1 MNLFENVL
9 YINLEHREDR
19 KAHVLDQLSKF
30 GVVNPERFSAVKTA
44 NGAVGCGLSHIKCL
58 ELAKSR
64 GWETVCIIED
74 DFKCMDTNKF
84 LNSVRQ
90 FEKQDFIEWDVLL
103 LGGNNVPPYYTS
115 DGIDYCVQISNCQ
128 TTVGYV
134 VKRSFYDTLIQNMRE
149 AVKNLVQTGN
159 KKLYAIDMYW
169 KRLQSSKRW
178 YLITPL
184 TITQHTCFS
193 DVEQQTYN
201 YDHLMLDI
209 DKPWLFSSEYQQKM
223 LQNMTCIKRKT

>member
-1 MNLFENVL
+1 MNLFQHVL

-19 KAHVLDQLSKF
+19 KVHILDQLSKI
-30 GVVNPERFSAVKTA
+30 GVVHPERLQAVKTA

-64 GWETVCIIED
+64 EWETVCIIED
-74 DFKCMDTNKF
+74 DFKCTDTKKF

-103 LGGNNVPPYYTS
+103 LGGNNVPPYYQS
-115 DGIDYCVQISNCQ
+115 DAIDYCVQISNCQ

-149 AVKNLVQTGN
+149 AVKNLIQTGN

-169 KRLQSSKRW
+169 KQLQSSQRW

-209 DKPWLFSSEYQQKM
+209 DKDWLFSPEYQNRM
-223 LQNMTCIKRKT
+223 LQNMTCIKGKQ